1 MTFQARR
8 ERNHR
13 RAAAPRRGGW
23 RSAAVWMAAAAV
35 AGIAGGFSA
44 VTHAAGEAAA
54 GTPQGAGAVSAGIP
68 QAAGGAQAG
77 AQQTAVDRTAEPRR
91 MFRRYCIGCHNDR
104 LRTADLS
111 IAALDVDNVPADAE
125 TWEKVVTRLRAG
137 SMPPPGRPRPD
148 EATYRHVAGWL
159 ESELDGAWA
168 AAPYPGRINAIH
180 RINRTEY
187 RNAIRDLFALDV
199 DVESLLPGDE
209 TADGSFDNFADV
221 LGLSTAHI
229 ERYLSVAR
237 QVTRL
242 ATGLPPPSPGA
253 DTFEISI
260 HVVQDTRQGDD
271 LPLGSRGGV
280 AIPYQFP
287 VDGVYRVKVLLRRQ
301 YQDYLMGM
309 GWPQWLDVRVDGRLV
324 KRFTVGGNVPGR
336 PVAASYAGDGEPGFA
351 GAVEWEAFMQRTGDA
366 DLEVDVPVEA
376 GPHVVGVSF
385 VRQLWEP
392 EELPQPLQRGRVLT
406 NDQIYMG
413 YAAVRSVEI
422 GGPYRVADTLTETPS
437 RRAIFTCEPSGVG
450 EEHEC
455 ATDILSSIARRAFR
469 RPVTDGEVDSLLR
482 FFDEGRAAGSFEA
495 GIQFALERILIDP
508 DFLLRVYRDPIDLD
522 RTTYALS
529 DLELASRL
537 SFFLWSSIPDEEL
550 LQLAEEGRL
559 NDPDV
564 LEQQVRRMPA
574 DPRATAAILEDF
586 AAQWLNLRRVGEVV
600 VDPVRYPH
608 YDESLLEAF
617 EEEVI
622 RFVASTLTE
631 DRSVHDL
638 LDADYTFVNERL
650 ARHYGL
656 PGIYGNR
663 FRRVVWPNTDQ
674 RGGLL
679 AAGALLATTSYPDRT
694 SPVLRGKW
702 LVDNIFGLPVPA
714 PPAGVNTDL
723 EETPGE
729 VPATIRERLARHRQS
744 PTCASCHA
752 VIDPLGFA
760 LENFDVIGGWRDV
773 DEQGRPIDS
782 AGTTTGGVPVN
793 GLPGLRALLLD
804 DPEQFPRTLTEK
816 LLAYAL
822 GRRLEHY
829 DRPAVRQIVRD
840 AASSEYRWSAIIA
853 GIVRSPQF
861 TMRAAP
867 AAAN

>member
-1 MTFQARR
+1 MTIQARR
-8 ERNHR
+8 ERNRR
-13 RAAAPRRGGW
+13 RAARPRRDGW
-23 RSAAVWMAAAAV
+23 RSAAAWIVAGATA
-35 AGIAGGFSA
+35 AGIAGGT
-44 VTHAAGEAAA
+44 VLVEAAGGPAPGEPAP
-54 GTPQGAGAVSAGIP
+54 GSP
-68 QAAGGAQAG
+68 QAAGAAS
-77 AQQTAVDRTAEPRR
+77 AQQTSVDPNAEPQR

-111 IAALDVDNVPADAE
+111 IAALDVENVPADAE

-159 ESELDGAWA
+159 ESELDSAWA
-168 AAPYPGRINAIH
+168 AAPNPGRINAIH

-187 RNAIRDLFALDV
+187 RNAIRDLLALDV

-253 DTFEISI
+253 DAYEISI

-309 GWPQWLDVRVDGRLV
+309 GWPQSLDVRLDGRLV
-324 KRFTVGGNVPGR
+324 KRFTVGGNAPGR

-351 GAVEWEAFMQRTGDA
+351 GGVEWEAFMQRTGDA
-366 DLEVDVPVEA
+366 NLEVDVPVNA

-385 VRQLWEP
+385 VRELWEP
-392 EELPQPLQRGRVLT
+392 EGLPQPLQRGRVLT

-422 GGPYRVADTLTETPS
+422 GGPYLVADTVADTPS
-437 RRAIFTCEPSGVG
+437 RRAIFTCEPSRTA
-450 EEHEC
+450 EERAC
-455 ATDILSSIARRAFR
+455 ATEILNSIARRAFR
-469 RPVTDGEVDSLLR
+469 RPVTDGEVGALLR

-495 GIQFALERILIDP
+495 GIQFALERILVDP

-522 RTTYALS
+522 RGTVYALS

-537 SFFLWSSIPDEEL
+537 SFFLWSSIPDEPL

-559 NDPDV
+559 SDPAV
-564 LEQQVRRMPA
+564 LEQQVRRMLT
-574 DPRATAAILEDF
+574 DPRATAAIVEDF

-600 VDPVRYPH
+600 VDPVQYPH
-608 YDESLLEAF
+608 YDESLLNAF

-663 FRRVVWPNTDQ
+663 FRRVTFPNTDQ

-782 AGTTTGGVPVN
+782 IGTTTGGVELD
-793 GLPGLRALLLD
+793 GLAGLRALLLD

-822 GRRLEHY
+822 GRRLEY
-829 DRPAVRQIVRD
+829 FDRPAVRQIVRE
-840 AASSEYRWSAIIA
+840 AAASEYRWSAIIA

-867 AAAN
+867 AAAAN

>member
-1 MTFQARR
+1 MTFQPGCERDQRR
-8 ERNHR
+8 VAVRRRNGWCS
-13 RAAAPRRGGW
+13 AAA
-23 RSAAVWMAAAAV
+23 WMV
-35 AGIAGGFSA
+35 AGMMVAGTVVSGTPASAQAAGGP
-44 VTHAAGEAAA
+44 VA
-54 GTPQGAGAVSAGIP
+54 GTPQTAGAPAG
-68 QAAGGAQAG
+68 AAQA
-77 AQQTAVDRTAEPRR
+77 DRTAEPRR

-111 IAALDVDNVPADAE
+111 IAGLDLENLSHDAE

-148 EATYRHVAGWL
+148 DATYRNVAGWL
-159 ESELDGAWA
+159 ETELDSAWA
-168 AAPYPGRINAIH
+168 ADPQPGRINAIH

-187 RNAIRDLFALDV
+187 RNAVRDLLALDV

-209 TADGSFDNFADV
+209 TADGSFDNFAAV

-260 HVVQDTRQGDD
+260 HVVQDTRQGED

-287 VDGVYRVKVLLRRQ
+287 VDGVYRVKLLLRRQ

-309 GWPQWLDVRVDGRLV
+309 GWPQSLDVRVDGRLV
-324 KRFTVGGNVPGR
+324 KRFTVGGSVPGR

-366 DLEVDVPVEA
+366 NLEVDVPVEA

-392 EELPQPLQRGRVLT
+392 EGLPQPLQRGRVLT

-422 GGPYRVADTLTETPS
+422 GGPYLVADTSAETPS
-437 RRAIFTCEPSGVG
+437 RRAIFTCEPPGD
-450 EEHEC
+450 EERAC
-455 ATDILSSIARRAFR
+455 ATQILSSIARRAFR
-469 RPVTDGEVDSLLR
+469 RPVTGGEVDSLLR

-495 GIQFALERILIDP
+495 GIQFGLERILVDP

-537 SFFLWSSIPDEEL
+537 SFFLWSSIPDEPL
-550 LQLAEEGRL
+550 LQLAEDGRL
-559 NDPDV
+559 SDPGV
-564 LEQQVRRMPA
+564 LERQVRRMLA
-574 DPRATAAILEDF
+574 DPRATAAIVEDF

-608 YDESLLEAF
+608 YDESLLNAF
-617 EEEVI
+617 EEEVV
-622 RFVASTLTE
+622 RFVGSTLTE

-650 ARHYGL
+650 ARHYGI

-663 FRRVVWPNTDQ
+663 FRRVTFPNTDQ

-729 VPATIRERLARHRQS
+729 IPATIRERLARHRQS

-773 DEQGRPIDS
+773 DEQGRPIDN
-782 AGTTTGGVPVN
+782 AGTTTGGVPIN
-793 GLPGLRALLLD
+793 GLVGLRALLLD

-840 AASSEYRWSAIIA
+840 AAASEYRWSAIIS

-861 TMRAAP
+861 TMRAA